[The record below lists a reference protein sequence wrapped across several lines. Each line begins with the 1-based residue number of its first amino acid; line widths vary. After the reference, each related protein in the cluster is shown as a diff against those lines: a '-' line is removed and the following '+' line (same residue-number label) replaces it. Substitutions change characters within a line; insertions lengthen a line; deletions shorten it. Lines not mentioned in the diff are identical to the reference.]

1 MPSPRKTFDKAD
13 LLTFLTETDDEA
25 AVGSFTVIRPSPTLF
40 GETENSTHE
49 VQAIPEAFWCER
61 YQLDLVTQRVRVTGA
76 GANALRTA
84 LIAAWREHGIER
96 TPGGQGDGGTV
107 TAQGAL
113 QRLCWN

>member
-40 GETENSTHE
+40 GQTESTTHE
-49 VQAIPEAFWCER
+49 VQAITEAFWCER
-61 YQLDLVTQRVRVTGA
+61 YQLALVIQRARVTGA

-84 LIAAWREHGIER
+84 LIDAWREHGVL
-96 TPGGQGDGGTV
+96 PPAPDVPAAGVV
-107 TAQGAL
+107 TAESAM

>member
-1 MPSPRKTFDKAD
+1 MLGLNNARINQLEAENRI
-13 LLTFLTETDDEA
+13 LRDELDA
-25 AVGSFTVIRPSPTLF
+25 ANAR
-40 GETENSTHE
+40 
-49 VQAIPEAFWCER
+49 
-61 YQLDLVTQRVRVTGA
+61 
-76 GANALRTA
+76 ANALRTA

>member
-1 MPSPRKTFDKAD
+1 MLGLNNARINQ
-13 LLTFLTETDDEA
+13 LEA
-25 AVGSFTVIRPSPTLF
+25 ENRTLRV
-40 GETENSTHE
+40 E
-49 VQAIPEAFWCER
+49 
-61 YQLDLVTQRVRVTGA
+61 LDAANAR
-76 GANALRTA
+76 ANALRTA

>member
-1 MPSPRKTFDKAD
+1 MLGLNNARINA
-13 LLTFLTETDDEA
+13 LEAENRILRDELDA
-25 AVGSFTVIRPSPTLF
+25 ANAR
-40 GETENSTHE
+40 
-49 VQAIPEAFWCER
+49 
-61 YQLDLVTQRVRVTGA
+61 
-76 GANALRTA
+76 ANALRTA